1 MQGGSEKTSFTV
13 MYSVMCVVWI
23 TKGRLWLFFTYPEF
37 WCHRQQSCQDTARSQ
52 TTDPSLPHCLAGEIH
67 ENTPCWHCYQLS
79 HPGASHHLWSL
90 SPDNMG
96 WFMIYNWFTVSTHL
110 FRFELYPSDEALFSI
125 TTETVLPLT
134 KLTHLGCS
142 LTCLLTSSSD
152 TVESHSVESS
162 VITHISTTRLM
173 LQLIS
178 WEEVWTEIL
187 ILILILSV

>member
-1 MQGGSEKTSFTV
+1 
-13 MYSVMCVVWI
+13 
-23 TKGRLWLFFTYPEF
+23 
-37 WCHRQQSCQDTARSQ
+37 
-52 TTDPSLPHCLAGEIH
+52 
-67 ENTPCWHCYQLS
+67 
-79 HPGASHHLWSL
+79 
-90 SPDNMG
+90 MG
-96 WFMIYNWFTVSTHL
+96 WFMIYNYVMLCYVRSAKSLLNWFTVSTHL

-152 TVESHSVESS
+152 TVESDSVESS

-178 WEEVWTEIL
+178 SEVNIDIDIDIECVRYL
-187 ILILILSV
+187 QPSFPQDRSLSPPRSPSCSQLMVSTLSHEVSWSQ